1 MRSLTEPET
10 IVADVPQKTSWKKNL
25 ASSGTPAQ
33 PSAPKIP
40 R

>member
-10 IVADVPQKTSWKKNL
+10 IVADVPQKTSWKKNF

-40 R
+40 W